1 MSIGLWQIILIVA
14 VIVLLFGAGRVPRLM
29 EDIGKG
35 INSFKKGLKGEES
48 AKPKTL
54 EQHDDQDRP

>member
-1 MSIGLWQIILIVA
+1 MSIGIWQLGLIIL

-35 INSFKKGLKGEES
+35 INSLKKGLKDGDDTPQKIE
-48 AKPKTL
+48 KKN
-54 EQHDDQDRP
+54 DQDPS

>member
-1 MSIGLWQIILIVA
+1 MSIGIWQIGLIIL

-35 INSFKKGLKGEES
+35 INSFKKGLKDGDDTPQKIE
-48 AKPKTL
+48 KKN
-54 EQHDDQDRP
+54 DQDPS

>member
-1 MSIGLWQIILIVA
+1 MSISIWQIGLIIL

-35 INSFKKGLKGEES
+35 INSFKKGLKDGDDTPQKIE
-48 AKPKTL
+48 KKN
-54 EQHDDQDRP
+54 DQDPS